1 MKTMPRHFPRGQL
14 KLDGLKPSS
23 FRNASG
29 NSVWVL
35 VQNILERWLQS
46 TIGTCRAPG
55 STRKTGSETEEEAM
69 SLICNSNFSTDLR
82 ELDGLKPSSSDK
94 KRKSFGLTDSFNHAP

>member
-14 KLDGLKPSS
+14 KLGGLKPSS
-23 FRNASG
+23 FRNARG

-46 TIGTCRAPG
+46 TMGTCRAPG
-55 STRKTGSETEEEAM
+55 SMRKTGSESEAGAM
-69 SLICNSNFSTDLR
+69 SLICNSNFPQIA
-82 ELDGLKPSSSDK
+82 EN
-94 KRKSFGLTDSFNHAP
+94 LTALSRQVRTKAEIIWFNRFV